1 MNKRVF
7 FLSQGKN
14 NIFLMAVN
22 FYFCSKFSEMKKYFK
37 SVLIYVSLIFL
48 FIYLYKL
55 DYFAFQDVHF
65 SITPLI
71 ISILLLWAGYVLSAL
86 SWWNILYRHRIV
98 VTVKQAIVSHGQA
111 IFAKYIPGK
120 IWTILGRASK
130 VASHTD
136 KSVSELSFISLKEQ
150 LVYLLIGILISIV
163 PVYLLYGFSLIFLF
177 VFLSGFGLFL
187 IIFNK
192 TIHNLLLWILAKLM
206 KKTPELPLLTI
217 NNGLKLSIYNFL
229 LWISWTLGFYF
240 FVYSFDES
248 FSLDLAFVFPISVVY
263 GVLAIIMPGGI
274 GVREGI
280 ITGYLVLSGVELEVA
295 TTISVLSRLWF
306 VVGEIFIFLLALVLQ
321 IITDPRK

>member
-1 MNKRVF
+1 
-7 FLSQGKN
+7 
-14 NIFLMAVN
+14 
-22 FYFCSKFSEMKKYFK
+22 MKKIFRTI
-37 SVLIYVSLIFL
+37 LIYVSVIFL

-55 DYFAFQDVHF
+55 DYFAFQDVRF
-65 SITPLI
+65 NLFPLAV
-71 ISILLLWAGYVLSAL
+71 SILLLCAGYVLSAI
-86 SWWNILYRHRIV
+86 SWWNILYRQDVKI
-98 VTVKQAIVSHGQA
+98 TVKQAIISHGLA

-130 VASHTD
+130 VASHTN

-150 LVYLLIGILISIV
+150 LIYLLIGILISVI
-163 PVYLLYGFSLIFLF
+163 PVYILYGFSL
-177 VFLSGFGLFL
+177 VFFIVLLSGIGLSL

-192 TIHNLLLWILAKLM
+192 TIHNLLLWALAKLM

-217 NNGLKLSIYNFL
+217 INGLKLSVYNFL

-280 ITGYLVLSGVELEVA
+280 ITGYLVMSGVELEVA

-306 VVGEIFIFLLALVLQ
+306 VVGEIFIFLLALVFQVSKKKPKTSLV
-321 IITDPRK
+321 

>member
-1 MNKRVF
+1 
-7 FLSQGKN
+7 
-14 NIFLMAVN
+14 
-22 FYFCSKFSEMKKYFK
+22 MKENYKTI
-37 SVLIYVSLIFL
+37 LIYVSIIFL

-55 DYFAFQDVHF
+55 DYFAFQDVRF
-65 SITPLI
+65 NLFPLT
-71 ISILLLWAGYVLSAL
+71 ISIVLLWIGYVLSTL
-86 SWWNILYRHRIV
+86 SWWNILYRHDITI
-98 VTVKQAIVSHGQA
+98 TVKQAIVSHGLA

-136 KSVSELSFISLKEQ
+136 KPVSELSFISLKEQ

-163 PVYLLYGFSLIFLF
+163 PVYLLYGFSLVFLF
-177 VFLSGFGLFL
+177 VFLSGIGLFL

-192 TIHNLLLWILAKLM
+192 TIHNLLIWILSKLM

-217 NNGLKLSIYNFL
+217 KNGLKLSVYNFL

-240 FVYSFDES
+240 FVYSFNDS
-248 FSLDLAFVFPISVVY
+248 FSLGLAFVFPISVVY

-295 TTISVLSRLWF
+295 TTISALSRLWF
-306 VVGEIFIFLLALVLQ
+306 VVGEVFIFLLALVLQ
-321 IITDPRK
+321 VKKQE